1 MGFVE
6 KFLNS
11 IRLDDSFDDDE
22 FLDEEDEEDE
32 YFDDVKP
39 KGHGFSGFFR
49 KDEDLDD
56 DATLDDYD
64 EPDSS
69 SPYGSLHMDDYS
81 TFDEDDK
88 PKRKERVKKK
98 SKITPVKKRGGD
110 RLKVN
115 VIRPKSFEDTQEV
128 ADTLIEG
135 CAVVINLEGLD
146 YMLAQRVVDFT
157 CGTCYALDGHVQQ
170 ASRTLLI
177 LTPADVDITGDAESI
192 LDGNFDIPNMSSSY

>member
-1 MGFVE
+1 MGFVD

-11 IRLDDSFDDDE
+11 IRLDDNYDDDD
-22 FLDEEDEEDE
+22 FLDEEDEDEDFLDE
-32 YFDDVKP
+32 ERP
-39 KGHGFSGFFR
+39 KGRGFSGFFR
-49 KDEDLDD
+49 REEDPDD
-56 DATLDDYD
+56 DNPLDDYE

-69 SPYGSLHMDDYS
+69 SPYGRLNLDDYS
-81 TFDEDDK
+81 SFDEEEK
-88 PKRKERVKKK
+88 PKRKDKVRKK
-98 SKITPVKKRGGD
+98 SRVTPVKKRGGD

-128 ADTLIEG
+128 ADTLLEG

-170 ASRTLLI
+170 ATRTLLI